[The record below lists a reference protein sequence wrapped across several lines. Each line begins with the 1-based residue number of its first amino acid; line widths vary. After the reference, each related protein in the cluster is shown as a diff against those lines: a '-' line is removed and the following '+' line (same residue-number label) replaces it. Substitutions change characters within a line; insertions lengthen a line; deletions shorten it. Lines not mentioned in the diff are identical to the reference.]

1 MHCHCICNTNAIV
14 IATAFAKNAI
24 ITWEYPVSISVFNR
38 LEWQLNRIKNLHKHV
53 PNAVLIVPP
62 ITTITVIFIAT
73 GSISTSCTPPAMNR
87 DPLFNDPS
95 LLCRLYHRCGHLASP
110 LTLHAANHHCCHLAS
125 PLALHAALHC
135 WLIVVLFQIF
145 FSSPCNS
152 SHTVAG
158 SVTLALATAPCCHHC
173 SAAAACLLYFYGSA
187 NAVAVVSASAVLCC
201 KAHCWCQLIVA
212 FLSKKCFMAAMLLP
226 LVSPVLALQ
235 LLPGPLRLNHDPYC
249 FSFHGFCTWE
259 LSCSCCHLWLAAGL
273 AIMASRL
280 IVACHQHHCFH
291 NCCSQLLAITVVVVV
306 VVILFITIV
315 VFLLLLL
322 LQSFSLFF

>member
-1 MHCHCICNTNAIV
+1 MI
-14 IATAFAKNAI
+14 
-24 ITWEYPVSISVFNR
+24 
-38 LEWQLNRIKNLHKHV
+38 
-53 PNAVLIVPP
+53 
-62 ITTITVIFIAT
+62 
-73 GSISTSCTPPAMNR
+73 
-87 DPLFNDPS
+87 
-95 LLCRLYHRCGHLASP
+95 
-110 LTLHAANHHCCHLAS
+110 HHCCVVFIIVVATWHHPSHCMRLIIIVATWHL
-125 PLALHAALHC
+125 PLHCTRLAALPVDC
-135 WLIVVLFQIF
+135 CLISDF
-145 FSSPCNS
+145 FRSPCNS
-152 SHTVAG
+152 SHTVAA

-201 KAHCWCQLIVA
+201 KAHCWCRLIVA
-212 FLSKKCFMAAMLLP
+212 FLSKKCFMAAMLLL
-226 LVSPVLALQ
+226 LVSPVLPLQ

-259 LSCSCCHLWLAAGL
+259 LSCSCCHLRLAAGL